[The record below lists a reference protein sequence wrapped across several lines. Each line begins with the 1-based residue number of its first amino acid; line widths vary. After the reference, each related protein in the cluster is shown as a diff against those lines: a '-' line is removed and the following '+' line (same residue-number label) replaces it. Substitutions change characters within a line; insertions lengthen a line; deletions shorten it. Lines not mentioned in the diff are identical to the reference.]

1 MASQITS
8 AAVSKFPLPSLAM
21 ATKEVE
27 RYNPGISCPSQ
38 HNSIQ
43 RPPVPKSTTSST
55 TRHYHRELVCMI
67 SRSRHEDVPT
77 VVSHTE
83 YASSASLIGV
93 ADTPR
98 NDWQGNVPLA
108 SRSDLVALALAAVK
122 LHSTFV
128 ARGTTNYEYVLLPYH
143 RHMFLSFVPFPR
155 RSTGRIT
162 Y

>member
-1 MASQITS
+1 
-8 AAVSKFPLPSLAM
+8 
-21 ATKEVE
+21 
-27 RYNPGISCPSQ
+27 
-38 HNSIQ
+38 
-43 RPPVPKSTTSST
+43 
-55 TRHYHRELVCMI
+55 MI
-67 SRSRHEDVPT
+67 SRSRHEDVLM

-83 YASSASLIGV
+83 YASPASLIGV
-93 ADTPR
+93 ADAPR

-122 LHSTFV
+122 LHFTFV